1 LCNDSNPG
9 IQEQAMSILRNL
21 AEDEEGVDYVFES
34 IDTETLA
41 NCITS
46 GLESSNEDV
55 THHVILN
62 LIPLGNLY

>member
-1 LCNDSNPG
+1 
-9 IQEQAMSILRNL
+9 MSILRNL

-62 LIPLGNLY
+62 FIPLGNFH

>member
-1 LCNDSNPG
+1 
-9 IQEQAMSILRNL
+9 MSILRNL

-34 IDTETLA
+34 IDKETLA

-62 LIPLGNLY
+62 FIPLGNLH